1 MVSIKKKKIK
11 NRSKYI
17 LKNTNKY
24 NFSIGGEDKDI
35 VQKICK
41 GRTKEDCNDGTGNCK
56 YIEGN
61 KRKYC
66 KRVSRCNKSCDFPCS
81 KIKYNEKMYCI
92 PPDKDGNPQQIDD
105 VKDILNE
112 LIAED
117 TPEKV
122 EQIIENNELN
132 QDIVNEDIVN
142 EDIVN
147 EDIVNEDIVKQDN
160 IDISIRLE
168 QQQLNDNIIINK
180 KMKNNEKANVI
191 IDTLKLDSP
200 SEEKGS
206 IASILYSKSNYDNNV
221 GSCSIL

>member
-1 MVSIKKKKIK
+1 MVSIKKKIK
-11 NRSKYI
+11 NRSKYR

-24 NFSIGGEDKDI
+24 NISIGGEDKNI
-35 VQKICK
+35 AQKICK
-41 GRTKEDCNDGTGNCK
+41 GRTKEDCNDGSGNCK
-56 YIEGN
+56 YVEGD

-66 KRVSRCNKSCDFPCS
+66 KRVSRCKKSCDYPCS

-117 TPEKV
+117 TTETV
-122 EQIIENNELN
+122 EQIIENIEVN
-132 QDIVNEDIVN
+132 Q
-142 EDIVN
+142 
-147 EDIVNEDIVKQDN
+147 DIVKQDIVN
-160 IDISIRLE
+160 QDIVKQDIIDDSIS
-168 QQQLNDNIIINK
+168 QKQPQLKDNIIINK

-206 IASILYSKSNYDNNV
+206 IASILYGKSNYDNNV